1 MTTLT
6 HAPETKSVGTD
17 ASLAY
22 DDLRYTLESYRL
34 TNDQRLAEIE
44 TRRGVDP
51 LTEEKMA
58 RMDAALDETKARLD
72 RMTLDRARPALD
84 RDGPRD
90 PLVAEHKAAFAAYV
104 RNGEVGGLK
113 RLESKALSAGSGP
126 DGGYLA
132 PATVETEIL
141 RRLANVSPIRAI
153 ATVRTIS
160 SGTYKKAFSTTGPA
174 SGWVAEAAAR
184 PQTGTTTLAEL
195 SFPAMELYAM
205 PAATQTLLD
214 DAIVNIDHWI
224 AEEVESA
231 FAEQE
236 GAAFVAG
243 DGIDKPKGF
252 LAYPT
257 VAETSWSWGNIGV
270 LNTGVAGAFA
280 SSNPSDI
287 LVDLVYAL
295 KAGYRQN
302 ASFVMNRKTQ
312 AVVRKFKDSTG
323 HYLWQSPA
331 SVGAP
336 ATLMGFPLVE
346 AEDMPN
352 IAANA
357 VAVSFG
363 DFRRGYLVVDRA
375 GVRILRDPYSAKPYV
390 LFYTTKRVGGGVQDF
405 AAIKGL
411 KFAV

>member
-1 MTTLT
+1 MTTVN
-6 HAPETKSVGTD
+6 HAPETKAAGAD
-17 ASLAY
+17 LALAY
-22 DDLRYTLESYRL
+22 DDLRYTLDSYRVS
-34 TNDQRLAEIE
+34 NDERLAEIE

-51 LTEEKMA
+51 LTEEKMT
-58 RMDAALDETKARLD
+58 RMDAALDDTQRKIDRL
-72 RMTLDRARPALD
+72 TLDRSRPALAQ
-84 RDGPRD
+84 DGARD
-90 PLVAEHKAAFAAYV
+90 PVVAEHKAAFASYI
-104 RNGEVGGLK
+104 RNGEAGGLK
-113 RLESKALSAGSGP
+113 RLEGKALSAGSGP

-132 PATVETEIL
+132 PSTVESEIL
-141 RRLANVSPIRAI
+141 RRLATVSPIRNI

-174 SGWVAEAAAR
+174 SGWVGETAAR
-184 PQTGTTTLAEL
+184 TQTNSPTLAEL

-214 DAIVNIDHWI
+214 DAIVNIDQWI
-224 AEEVESA
+224 AEEVESV

-236 GAAFVAG
+236 GAAFVNG

-270 LNTGVAGAFA
+270 LNTGVAGGFPA
-280 SSNPSDI
+280 SNPSDI
-287 LVDLVYAL
+287 LVDLIYAL

-302 ASFVMNRKTQ
+302 GSFVLNRKTQ

-323 HYLWQSPA
+323 HYLWQPPTT
-331 SVGAP
+331 VGAP

-346 AEDMPN
+346 AENMPD
-352 IAANA
+352 IATNA
-357 VAVSFG
+357 ISVAFG